1 MNLKK
6 TLTTLIIAT
15 LITSAFGQNLS
26 KKDSVSTKKE
36 NQDNLKRH
44 SIGASLFMLSNFFP
58 EPADYYLLTYGYQL
72 TKKDRI
78 FVEFNTWKF
87 AEPLGTYND
96 SEELY
101 PGYVREY
108 GIGVG
113 YQRFF
118 WKGLYSSAQVTPFL
132 KHYMD
137 EDNKKIQNGFKVYMQ
152 FLVGYRF
159 EFLKERL
166 YVEPAWAFKYWP
178 VDKNFP
184 DSFAKIEKG
193 SPNTIFEPSLNF
205 GFKF

>member
-1 MNLKK
+1 MKK
-6 TLTTLIIAT
+6 LSITILIVAISLTMAYSQK
-15 LITSAFGQNLS
+15 TSQIDTIS
-26 KKDSVSTKKE
+26 TETKKE
-36 NQDNLKRH
+36 EVKYKH
-44 SIGASLFMLSNFFP
+44 SIGASLLMISNFLP

-72 TKKDRI
+72 TQKDRI

-113 YQRFF
+113 YQHFF
-118 WKGLYSSAQVTPFL
+118 WKGLYSTVQATPFL

-152 FLVGYRF
+152 FVVGYRF
-159 EFLKERL
+159 EFFHKRL
-166 YVEPAWAFKYWP
+166 YVEPAYALKYWP
-178 VDKNFP
+178 VDTNFP
-184 DSFAKIEKG
+184 DSFAKIEEGG
-193 SPNTIFEPSLNF
+193 SNYIFEPSLNF